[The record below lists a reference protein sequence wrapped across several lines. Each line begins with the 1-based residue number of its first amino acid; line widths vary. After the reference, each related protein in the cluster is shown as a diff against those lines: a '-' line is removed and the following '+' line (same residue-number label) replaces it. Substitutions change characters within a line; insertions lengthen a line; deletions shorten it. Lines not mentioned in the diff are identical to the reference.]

1 MIFTLFDLFKFVR
14 VFYWRIL
21 LSHFCV
27 FFGFITM
34 WRYWNSFP
42 LERETVCSCRFH
54 LKLIRVKFKQTLGR
68 YFFTNSIR
76 SIFTAFAIFKVMT
89 CLPCVSFTSSKNQK
103 NFMSVHIFAILRFRH
118 EILLIFGYHYQK
130 IKKNVRF

>member
-1 MIFTLFDLFKFVR
+1 MIWKLCEKKSTKKSVKTALVMIFTLFDLFKFVR

-89 CLPCVSFTSSKNQK
+89 CLPCVSFTSSITNGSY
-103 NFMSVHIFAILRFRH
+103 FCHSPVST
-118 EILLIFGYHYQK
+118 
-130 IKKNVRF
+130 